1 MLSAGTW
8 TNATVRRLGALA
20 LAVAVVLVAA
30 PTTQAQERFDQN
42 GMLFVHGFVGSGAQ
56 FESQKMR
63 FMSNGYPDGWVA
75 VIDYDSTFGSES
87 RQQVFTR
94 IDGLVAELKQR
105 TGRPKVDVLAHSLG
119 TSVMQ
124 EYLTSS
130 PARAANVEHYVNID
144 GREADAPPGGVPTL
158 AVWAGR
164 GTPGREIAGAT
175 NVTIPNQTHVQTAT
189 SVESFVEY
197 FKFFT
202 GRAPAHD
209 IVPEAGPITVA
220 GRALLFPQNRALPA
234 GATLEVWPVDSAT
247 GQRIGQAPTARSS
260 LDQTGDFGPVP
271 VEPGRSYEFVLLR
284 PGVATLHYYYEPF
297 VRSDHLLR
305 LPYSDAV
312 EALVQRSEGHVS
324 GLVIRYKELW
334 GDQGSE
340 SDLIAL
346 NGTNVCTAALC
357 PVAKQVNALFFFDRG
372 LDGRTDLSS
381 PDPAFSQLPFITAA
395 DVFLP
400 AARPPTGMV
409 SASLTSRGAGPA
421 RTLTFPNFPSTADGA
436 VLQFNDFEQ
445 PVGLGTPGPSGRS
458 RCLPRRLAVRGRG
471 IGPARL
477 GGSYRAFA
485 RRYRATIRSRRFTHF
500 CVRGGG
506 RLVTRAR
513 RGRIDFV
520 ATTARGH
527 RRRAYRPGRR
537 VRGGIRGTRRI
548 RSGLLAGRR
557 QGRGRPIYGVRRGR
571 IRFIA
576 VVPFRQVDRER
587 LLVRRL
593 QAAGL
598 VRAGR

>member
-1 MLSAGTW
+1 MRFAGDMRKVW
-8 TNATVRRLGALA
+8 RLGALA
-20 LAVAVVLVAA
+20 LALAVALLAA
-30 PTTQAQERFDQN
+30 QSARAQQPFDQN

-56 FESQKMR
+56 FESQRMR
-63 FMSNGYPDGWVA
+63 FMSNGYPDGWIA
-75 VIDYDSTFGSES
+75 VIDYDSTFGTES
-87 RQQVFTR
+87 RQQVFAR
-94 IDGLVAELKQR
+94 IDQLIAELKQR
-105 TGRPKVDVLAHSLG
+105 TGRPQVDVLAHSLG

-124 EYLTSS
+124 EYLNSS
-130 PARAANVEHYVNID
+130 PARAGSVEHYVNID

-164 GTPGREIAGAT
+164 GAPGRRIAGAT

-189 SVESFVEY
+189 SRESFVEY

-209 IVPEAGPITVA
+209 IVPDVGPITIA

-234 GATLEVWPVDSAT
+234 GATLEIWPVDPAT
-247 GQRIGQAPTARSS
+247 GQRVGSAPTARLA
-260 LDQTGDFGPVP
+260 LDQTGDFGPVR
-271 VEPGRSYEFVLLR
+271 VEPGTRYEFTLLR
-284 PGVATLHYYYEPF
+284 PGIATLHYYYEPF

-312 EALVQRSEGHVS
+312 EALVQRSERHVS

-334 GDQGSE
+334 GDQGAE
-340 SDLIAL
+340 SDVLSL
-346 NGTNVCTAALC
+346 NGTNVCVAAIC
-357 PVAKQVNALFFFDRG
+357 PAEQQVNALFFFDRNA
-372 LDGRTDLSS
+372 DGRTDLSA

-400 AARPPTGMV
+400 AARPPSGTV
-409 SASLTSRGAGPA
+409 TASLTSRGTGPA
-421 RTLTFPNFPSTADGA
+421 RTLSFPNYPSTTEGA
-436 VLQFNDFEQ
+436 VLQFNDFEH
-445 PVGLGTPGPSGRS
+445 PVGAAAPDSQSGS
-458 RCLPRRLAVRGRG
+458 RCLPRRLRVTARG
-471 IGPARL
+471 IGPAKL
-477 GGSYRAFA
+477 GRSHRGLA
-485 RRYRATIRSRRFTHF
+485 RRYRVTIRSGRFTHF

-513 RGRIDFV
+513 RGKIDFV

-527 RRRAYRPGRR
+527 RRRGVRPGRR
-537 VRGGIRGTRRI
+537 VRGRIRGARPMRR
-548 RSGLLAGRR
+548 GLLAGPRK
-557 QGRGRPIYGVRRGR
+557 GRGRLIYGVRRGR

-576 VVPFRQVDRER
+576 VVPRRQAAHER
-587 LLVRRL
+587 RLVRRL